1 MNETSTAETKIET
14 KTILKTIKFTAQEQI
29 KLDEILSSSGLGFS
43 ALVKTRIFSN
53 ESIQAMKDAQK
64 HARQKLA
71 QAAKCDTHF
80 DKLLREL
87 HYISNNLNQVTRKL
101 NSNEMLDK
109 FALDI
114 IAQTHEKIN
123 EIKLYCFKQTK

>member
-14 KTILKTIKFTAQEQI
+14 KTILKTIKFTAQEQE
-29 KLDEILSSSGLGFS
+29 KLNEILASSRLGFS
-43 ALVKTRIFSN
+43 TLVKTRIFSN
-53 ESIQAMKDAQK
+53 ESIQAIKDAQK
-64 HARQKLA
+64 YARQKLA
-71 QAAKCDTHF
+71 QAKCDTHF

-123 EIKLYCFKQTK
+123 EIKLYCFKQPK

>member
-14 KTILKTIKFTAQEQI
+14 KTILKTIKFTAQEQK
-29 KLDEILSSSGLGFS
+29 KLNEILASSGLGFS

-53 ESIQAMKDAQK
+53 ESIQAIKNAQK
-64 HARQKLA
+64 YARQKLA
-71 QAAKCDTHF
+71 QAKCDTHF

-123 EIKLYCFKQTK
+123 EIKLYCFKQPK